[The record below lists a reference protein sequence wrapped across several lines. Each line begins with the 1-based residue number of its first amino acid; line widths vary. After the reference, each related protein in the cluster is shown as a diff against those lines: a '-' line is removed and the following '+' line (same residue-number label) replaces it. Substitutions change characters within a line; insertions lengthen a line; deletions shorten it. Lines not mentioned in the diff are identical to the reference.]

1 MDEIEDE
8 NTVIIVSREEFEK
21 LLELVKKSMSHPY
34 PDTCRCGQ
42 KAGHLGWNE
51 CFHKAL
57 EELGQ

>member
-8 NTVIIVSREEFEK
+8 NTVLIVSREEFEK
-21 LLELVKKSMSHPY
+21 LMELIKTKDPY
-34 PDTCRCGQ
+34 PDTCRCGK